1 MYLHVVEVLHC
12 MLHVKLWSFWLIYV
26 FILLL
31 SVHSIGRRFLK
42 LVNQFVVLVTNFSCR
57 GGGLAHC
64 KFTCL
69 IYFVKLLLFMY
80 VHIVSHLPT
89 SFASD
94 VFSVASVLYVFK
106 SLTNLLYGSS
116 VLHLSAAFHS
126 GAVLCVVKM
135 FLPSASYRSYNPC
148 RHVIM
153 YLPVSV
159 SFYGQLAVFLRMS
172 FG

>member
-1 MYLHVVEVLHC
+1 
-12 MLHVKLWSFWLIYV
+12 
-26 FILLL
+26 
-31 SVHSIGRRFLK
+31 
-42 LVNQFVVLVTNFSCR
+42 
-57 GGGLAHC
+57 
-64 KFTCL
+64 
-69 IYFVKLLLFMY
+69 MY

-135 FLPSASYRSYNPC
+135 FLPSASYRSYNPW

-159 SFYGQLAVFLRMS
+159 SFYGHLAVFLRMS
-172 FG
+172 FGWSIECSSYLCRCSFVYTHLYVYDILPVYLCQSIYLLYANCSYCNPRYEYCGLNLCNCNLL